1 MQAVVIDE
9 GQLRWQERPDPEPGD
24 HELVV
29 AVRAAGVNGADLSQ
43 RAGRYPAPPGWPQDV
58 PGLEMAG
65 EVAAVGARV
74 TRFAVGDRV
83 MALVGGGAQAELAV
97 VDETHALGVPAGLSW
112 PETGG
117 FMEAYATAYDALFGQ
132 AGLTLGDRALVTGAA
147 GGVGSAAVQLAALA
161 GAHVVA
167 SVRDS
172 ARHEE
177 VAALGAAEVVAP
189 ADVAE
194 HGPYDVVLELVGAA
208 SLPSALDALAL
219 RGRVVVIGVGSGATV
234 ELDLMALMGRR
245 ARISASSLRARSTGE
260 KAVLIAALGSLVV
273 PALGAGR
280 LRVPVAATFP
290 LSDAAGAYE
299 RFAAGGKLGK
309 IVLMGGM

>member
-1 MQAVVIDE
+1 MHAVVIEE
-9 GQLRWQERPDPEPGD
+9 GRLRWLERPDPEPGD
-24 HELVV
+24 RELVV

-83 MALVGGGAQAELAV
+83 MALVGGGAQAELAA
-97 VDETHALGVPAGLSW
+97 VDEAHALAVPAGLSW
-112 PETGG
+112 PEAGG

-132 AGLTLGDRALVTGAA
+132 AGLTLGDRVLVTGAA

-167 SVRDS
+167 SVRDP
-172 ARHEE
+172 ARRDE

-189 ADVAE
+189 GDVTG

-208 SLPSALDALAL
+208 SLPSALEALAL
-219 RGRVVVIGVGSGATV
+219 RGRVVVIGVGSGAAV

-245 ARISASSLRARSTGE
+245 ARISASSLRARSSGE
-260 KAVLIAALGSLVV
+260 KAVLIATLGSLLV
-273 PALGAGR
+273 PALAAGG

-290 LSDAAGAYE
+290 LSEAAGAYE
-299 RFAAGGKLGK
+299 HFAAGGKLGK
-309 IVLMGGM
+309 IVLTG

>member
-1 MQAVVIDE
+1 MHAVVIDE
-9 GQLRWQERPDPEPGD
+9 GQLRWVERPDPEPGD

-29 AVRAAGVNGADLSQ
+29 ALRAAGVNGADLSQ
-43 RAGRYPAPPGWPQDV
+43 RDGQYPAPPGWPQDV

-74 TRFAVGDRV
+74 TRYAPGDQV
-83 MALVGGGAQAELAV
+83 MALVGGGAQAELAA
-97 VDETHALGVPAGLSW
+97 VDEAHALGVPAGLSW
-112 PETGG
+112 PEAGG

-132 AGLTLGDRALVTGAA
+132 ARLTLGDRVLVTGAA

-189 ADVAE
+189 GDVAAQ
-194 HGPYDVVLELVGAA
+194 GPYDVVLELVGAA
-208 SLPSALDALAL
+208 SLPSALEALAI
-219 RGRVVVIGVGSGATV
+219 RGRVVVIGVGSGANV
-234 ELDLMALMGRR
+234 ELDLKALMGRR
-245 ARISASSLRARSTGE
+245 ARIYASTLRARSSGE
-260 KAVLIAALGSLVV
+260 KAVLIATLGSRVV
-273 PALGAGR
+273 PALAAGR

-290 LSDAAGAYE
+290 LPDATSAYE
-299 RFAAGGKLGK
+299 RFTAGGKLGK
-309 IVLMGGM
+309 VVLTG

>member
-97 VDETHALGVPAGLSW
+97 VDEAHVLGVPAGLSW
-112 PETGG
+112 PEAGG

-245 ARISASSLRARSTGE
+245 ARISASSLRARSSGE

-280 LRVPVAATFP
+280 LRVPVAGTFP

>member
-29 AVRAAGVNGADLSQ
+29 AVRAAGVNGADLAQ
-43 RAGRYPAPPGWPQDV
+43 RAGRYPAPPGWPQDI

-65 EVAAVGARV
+65 EVEAVGARV

-97 VDETHALGVPAGLSW
+97 VDEAHALGVPAGLSW
-112 PETGG
+112 PEAGG
-117 FMEAYATAYDALFGQ
+117 FMEANATAYDALFGQ
-132 AGLTLGDRALVTGAA
+132 AGLSLGDRVLVTGAA

-161 GAHVVA
+161 GADVVA
-167 SVRDS
+167 SVRDP

-177 VAALGAAEVVAP
+177 VAALGAAAVVAP
-189 ADVAE
+189 GGIAA

-208 SLPSALDALAL
+208 SLPSALEALAL
-219 RGRVVVIGVGSGATV
+219 RGRVVVIGVGSGANV
-234 ELDLMALMGRR
+234 DLDLMALMGRR
-245 ARISASSLRARSTGE
+245 ARICGSTLRARSSGE
-260 KAVLIAALGSLVV
+260 KAVLIATLGSLVV
-273 PALGAGR
+273 PALAAGR
-280 LRVPVAATFP
+280 LRVPVAATFR
-290 LSDAAGAYE
+290 LTDAAGAYE

-309 IVLMGGM
+309 IVLTGGA

>member
-1 MQAVVIDE
+1 MHAVVIEE
-9 GQLRWQERPDPEPGD
+9 GRLRWLERPDPEPGD

-43 RAGRYPAPPGWPQDV
+43 RAGRYPAPPGWPQDI

-65 EVAAVGARV
+65 EVATVGPRV

-83 MALVGGGAQAELAV
+83 IGLVGGGAQAELAV
-97 VDETHALGVPAGLSW
+97 VDETHALAAPAGLSW
-112 PETGG
+112 PEAGG

-132 AGLTLGDRALVTGAA
+132 AGLTLGDRLLVTGAA

-167 SVRDS
+167 SVRDP
-172 ARHEE
+172 ARRDE

-189 ADVAE
+189 GDVAG

-208 SLPSALDALAL
+208 SLPSALEALAL

-245 ARISASSLRARSTGE
+245 ARISASSLRARPSGE
-260 KAVLIAALGSLVV
+260 KAVLMATLDSLVV
-273 PALGAGR
+273 PALATGR

-290 LSDAAGAYE
+290 LSEAAGAYE
-299 RFAAGGKLGK
+299 HFAAGGKLGK
-309 IVLMGGM
+309 IVLTG